1 MSKEPWKSALS
12 SSGARVKSYV
22 SQRDFRSIP
31 QLQRGVNSDGTR
43 QSWKQ
48 WAGQKMAAVRG
59 AAVPTTE
66 RLALFPGYAT
76 RRYRAGDKE
85 AFDVELFVSGFATS
99 HRPPELASRSQ
110 RAFIRLAKGFAAL
123 PKLESDAATDALLSS
138 VKLPPRPTEMT
149 EELEAEALERQL
161 QQLKSDDEEQLELVN
176 DEPDIIPSPIGGTN
190 LPPGELRRWHQNL
203 ETRIQPFWS
212 SVLASRVV
220 RFNLF
225 ASQRKEERDVQESRP
240 VASRE
245 VATGVDG
252 FFQAPVPPE
261 TKTLHIALTHC
272 PIRVIS
278 DVDDTV
284 KVAGVLAGARAVF
297 RNVFVKDLLD
307 IVIPGMGEWY
317 TGMWRRGV
325 RFHYVSNGPFE
336 LLPVLL
342 DFFKISD
349 LPPGS
354 MKLRSYAGR
363 SLFSGLLSAPAARKR
378 AGDLELYTDLARERP
393 EQVLAI
399 FIRDVE
405 SERDAIDDPTG
416 MRASLFIETTGGR
429 LPPLQTSTTGPV
441 YSLPPSPQKEFFTA
455 SPSPLSAQPTATLG
469 MTPRPAA
476 QSRPTTPGA
485 AQTSFMPGQL
495 SRSNTYNSMASSSSS
510 ASAAQRVAERRRY
523 ELQLRIWRARTQ
535 LPASVVLRLF
545 REPGECVEAE
555 RILKEEKMR
564 QAQESHVH
572 ATLFSRTALVFD
584 WPISTRSLLFVRP
597 LYIQS
602 PRPLLVTPSTA
613 DKLGLADPPHSRPQ
627 WTPFNAPCSPL
638 SAGSVHL
645 GVAVNPQAQ
654 PPPTS
659 PGYTLYTNGAIMQH
673 PHMAPIQHHHHQNS
687 LGHFPSPP
695 NMQQQSPAAQP
706 ITSHWSE
713 QLMKYEG
720 VRGARSP
727 HHRARANAIAAR
739 GATKSAITITNPN
752 KPPEEEPPPSPS
764 LALAH
769 ALNHPSSTV
778 APSTENENR
787 PTASKPPASTWG
799 QLDMGGIG
807 LKTIPP
813 TSGLFTFTFLT
824 CLFLNH
830 NNLSAI
836 PPQIAKLRHLELLD
850 LSGNGLSSVPP
861 EIGMVTS
868 LKELFLFDNV
878 LTTIPWEFGTLHR
891 LRTLGIEGNPM
902 DAQLKAMLQKDG
914 TQVLISYLRDS
925 APMPQPPPPRPIVEI
940 NPAEPDAETF
950 KVMSFNIL
958 CERAATTKMYGY
970 TPSWALA
977 WEYRRGRIMEEVTS
991 SKADIICMQEV
1002 DIGQYE
1008 DFFSKQLY
1016 EMGYDGVYGAKS
1028 RYRTMTEMDRRGVDG
1043 SAIFYKKDR
1052 YRLVENHLIEFNAIA
1067 MQRHDFKKTDAMF
1080 NRVLGRDH
1088 IAIVCLLEDIGTGTR
1103 TIVSNT
1109 HLHWDANYSDVKLVQ
1124 TALLLE
1130 EVEKIASAFA
1140 KYPPPPP
1147 STLSAHDDDSPSRP
1161 NPPTYSDGAKI
1172 PIVVCGDY
1180 NSMPSSGVYEFL
1192 STGSLAGNHPDFLSH
1207 MYGNYTSEGLRHKL
1221 GLKSAYTLMGAN
1233 GAPEEIMPM
1242 TNLTPGFREV
1252 IDYIWYSTANL
1263 VLNSVVGEIDRTYLE
1278 KVVGFPNTHFPSDHI
1293 ALTATFSIKPPREPS
1308 APRPPPVFS

>member
-123 PKLESDAATDALLSS
+123 PKLENDAATDALLSS

-176 DEPDIIPSPIGGTN
+176 DEPDTIPSPIGGTN
-190 LPPGELRRWHQNL
+190 FPPGELRRWHQNL

-225 ASQRKEERDVQESRP
+225 PSQRKEERDVQEDRP

-252 FFQAPVPPE
+252 FFQARFHVTWEEMCQHPGALHIAFGDAAEEHELFVVATLLPTPAAALLPIAVPPE

-297 RNVFVKDLLD
+297 RNVFVKDLPD

-342 DFFKISD
+342 DFFKISE

-378 AGDLELYTDLARERP
+378 AGVADIMQAFPESRFILIGDSGEQDLELYTDLARERP

-405 SERDAIDDPTG
+405 NERDAIDDPTG
-416 MRASLFIETTGGR
+416 MRASLFIDTTGGR
-429 LPPLQTSTTGPV
+429 LPPLQTSATGPA

-545 REPGECVEAE
+545 REPEECVEAE
-555 RILKEEKMR
+555 RILKEEKM
-564 QAQESHVH
+564 
-572 ATLFSRTALVFD
+572 
-584 WPISTRSLLFVRP
+584 
-597 LYIQS
+597 
-602 PRPLLVTPSTA
+602 
-613 DKLGLADPPHSRPQ
+613 
-627 WTPFNAPCSPL
+627 
-638 SAGSVHL
+638 
-645 GVAVNPQAQ
+645 
-654 PPPTS
+654 
-659 PGYTLYTNGAIMQH
+659 
-673 PHMAPIQHHHHQNS
+673 
-687 LGHFPSPP
+687 
-695 NMQQQSPAAQP
+695 
-706 ITSHWSE
+706 
-713 QLMKYEG
+713 
-720 VRGARSP
+720 
-727 HHRARANAIAAR
+727 
-739 GATKSAITITNPN
+739 
-752 KPPEEEPPPSPS
+752 
-764 LALAH
+764 
-769 ALNHPSSTV
+769 
-778 APSTENENR
+778 
-787 PTASKPPASTWG
+787 
-799 QLDMGGIG
+799 
-807 LKTIPP
+807 
-813 TSGLFTFTFLT
+813 
-824 CLFLNH
+824 
-830 NNLSAI
+830 
-836 PPQIAKLRHLELLD
+836 
-850 LSGNGLSSVPP
+850 
-861 EIGMVTS
+861 
-868 LKELFLFDNV
+868 
-878 LTTIPWEFGTLHR
+878 
-891 LRTLGIEGNPM
+891 
-902 DAQLKAMLQKDG
+902 
-914 TQVLISYLRDS
+914 
-925 APMPQPPPPRPIVEI
+925 
-940 NPAEPDAETF
+940 
-950 KVMSFNIL
+950 
-958 CERAATTKMYGY
+958 
-970 TPSWALA
+970 
-977 WEYRRGRIMEEVTS
+977 
-991 SKADIICMQEV
+991 
-1002 DIGQYE
+1002 
-1008 DFFSKQLY
+1008 
-1016 EMGYDGVYGAKS
+1016 
-1028 RYRTMTEMDRRGVDG
+1028 
-1043 SAIFYKKDR
+1043 
-1052 YRLVENHLIEFNAIA
+1052 
-1067 MQRHDFKKTDAMF
+1067 
-1080 NRVLGRDH
+1080 
-1088 IAIVCLLEDIGTGTR
+1088 
-1103 TIVSNT
+1103 
-1109 HLHWDANYSDVKLVQ
+1109 
-1124 TALLLE
+1124 
-1130 EVEKIASAFA
+1130 
-1140 KYPPPPP
+1140 
-1147 STLSAHDDDSPSRP
+1147 
-1161 NPPTYSDGAKI
+1161 
-1172 PIVVCGDY
+1172 
-1180 NSMPSSGVYEFL
+1180 
-1192 STGSLAGNHPDFLSH
+1192 
-1207 MYGNYTSEGLRHKL
+1207 
-1221 GLKSAYTLMGAN
+1221 
-1233 GAPEEIMPM
+1233 
-1242 TNLTPGFREV
+1242 
-1252 IDYIWYSTANL
+1252 
-1263 VLNSVVGEIDRTYLE
+1263 
-1278 KVVGFPNTHFPSDHI
+1278 
-1293 ALTATFSIKPPREPS
+1293 
-1308 APRPPPVFS
+1308 